1 MKTLSMQW
9 KIVVCDVSVRFEC
22 VEGNL
27 DLFWSINERTTG
39 KSIAAKNVRE
49 ERVNAAKLFHARWSF
64 VRDCEQQMSYM
75 VKRWTVEVGKGGVGA
90 SMMMMLGFGHRNSL
104 FSVLDCR
111 SLLFCHRTNGL
122 PFNGLGAKLTLAL
135 AQVASDI
142 RVSVNHLSSTSSIWA
157 ETKSILCRF
166 LLLSF
171 RDIFSLRPFAPRLPR
186 QNGNSPLFTHCQLK
200 FE

>member
-1 MKTLSMQW
+1 MCERKEWMRPNYFTPDDHLW
-9 KIVVCDVSVRFEC
+9 GTANNKWVIWLN
-22 VEGNL
+22 VERL
-27 DLFWSINERTTG
+27 RL
-39 KSIAAKNVRE
+39 
-49 ERVNAAKLFHARWSF
+49 AR
-64 VRDCEQQMSYM
+64 
-75 VKRWTVEVGKGGVGA
+75 GGGGWA